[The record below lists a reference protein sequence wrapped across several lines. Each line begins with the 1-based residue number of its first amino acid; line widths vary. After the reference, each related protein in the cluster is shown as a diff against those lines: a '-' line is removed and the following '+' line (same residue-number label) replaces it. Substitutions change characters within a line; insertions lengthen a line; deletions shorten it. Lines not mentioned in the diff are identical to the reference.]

1 MWKETNIS
9 NINLFYQIQLVTI
22 KVIVCLNLLRYNN
35 SYRYFTNTN
44 RYLSCIISYWDT
56 ICFIEIP
63 FAYDSSHIP
72 KQWRSFPI
80 AFISITIVTSGNC
93 SILKVPSSS
102 SSSACKVMG
111 SSTILVQWLY
121 IGIQSLYRYFAN
133 TSRYL

>member
-9 NINLFYQIQLVTI
+9 NINLFYQIQLVTT
-22 KVIVCLNLLRYNN
+22 KLMVCLNLLRYA
-35 SYRYFTNTN
+35 NTN

-56 ICFIEIP
+56 ICCIEIP

-111 SSTILVQWLY
+111 SSTILVQWLC